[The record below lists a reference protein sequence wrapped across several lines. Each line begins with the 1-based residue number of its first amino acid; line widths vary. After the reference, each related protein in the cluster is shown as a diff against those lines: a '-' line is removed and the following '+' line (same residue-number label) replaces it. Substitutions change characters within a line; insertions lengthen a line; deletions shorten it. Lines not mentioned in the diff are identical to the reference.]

1 MAKCENYFKGKRKN
15 GCLLK
20 VRGPSAR
27 SAINLSSHSSQTGSC
42 FPSLPLNMPQSPPVA
57 AVPLPGK
64 NMPRHRELA
73 CSCLGKR
80 RAKHPPFEPSMPC
93 CLGLPTGNS
102 EDEVPLSCSRTPAA
116 GRREG
121 FLEEVG
127 CLCSALPSCLV
138 TSYQL
143 RG

>member
-1 MAKCENYFKGKRKN
+1 MAKRENYFKGKRKN

-20 VRGPSAR
+20 VHRPSAR

-42 FPSLPLNMPQSPPVA
+42 FPSLPLNMPQSPPAA

-64 NMPRHRELA
+64 NMPRHQELA
-73 CSCLGKR
+73 CSRLGKR
-80 RAKHPPFEPSMPC
+80 RAKRLPAEPSMPC

-102 EDEVPLSCSRTPAA
+102 EDELPLSCSRTPAA
-116 GRREG
+116 GRREV
-121 FLEEVG
+121 FFQAVG
-127 CLCSALPSCLV
+127 CLCSALPSSLV
-138 TSYQL
+138 TSYRL